1 MPTSARLTASVR
13 RKSRRIDKDI
23 LAGYGEAMSKTIE
36 FETELTGGPTLS
48 IPPEIA
54 AALPSK
60 GKVTIVVVVDMDPED
75 TTWRKAAYEQFLSDD
90 AEEDAVYD
98 KYR

>member
-1 MPTSARLTASVR
+1 MVKR
-13 RKSRRIDKDI
+13 
-23 LAGYGEAMSKTIE
+23 IE
-36 FETELTGGPTLS
+36 FETELTGSQTLS

-60 GKVTIVVVVDMDPED
+60 GKATIVVFVDLDSED
-75 TTWRKAAYEQFLSDD
+75 TAWRKAAYAQFLRDD
-90 AEEDAVYD
+90 SEEDAVYD